1 VKIRRWLRWV
11 VVAFALAAAVA
22 ACGSTSTSSKP
33 AAASSPQPTS
43 EPTSGSAAQKQ
54 ITDNWTEF
62 FDPKTP
68 VDRRIALLQDGQTFA
83 PVIKSQA
90 GSALASQASAS
101 VSKVAVT
108 SANQAA
114 VGYSILL
121 AGKPVLAN
129 QSGNAVYQDGMW
141 KVGASSFCGLLT
153 VESGG
158 SAVSLPA
165 ACKAS
170 P

>member
-1 VKIRRWLRWV
+1 M
-11 VVAFALAAAVA
+11 
-22 ACGSTSTSSKP
+22 
-33 AAASSPQPTS
+33 
-43 EPTSGSAAQKQ
+43 
-54 ITDNWTEF
+54 DNWTTF

-68 VDRRIALLQDGQTFA
+68 VDKRIALLENGQTFA

-108 SANQAA
+108 TPDQAT
-114 VGYSILL
+114 VGYSILV
-121 AGKPVLAN
+121 GGQPVLPN
-129 QSGNAVYQDGMW
+129 QSGTAVYQDGMW

-158 SAVSLPA
+158 SAASLPA

>member
-1 VKIRRWLRWV
+1 M
-11 VVAFALAAAVA
+11 
-22 ACGSTSTSSKP
+22 
-33 AAASSPQPTS
+33 
-43 EPTSGSAAQKQ
+43 
-54 ITDNWTEF
+54 DNWTTF

-68 VDRRIALLQDGQTFA
+68 VDKRIALLENGHTFA

-108 SANQAA
+108 APDQAM

-121 AGKPVLAN
+121 GGQPVLAN
-129 QSGNAVYQDGMW
+129 QSGTAVYQDGMW
-141 KVGASSFCGLLT
+141 KVGAASFCGLLT

-158 SAVSLPA
+158 SAASLPA
-165 ACKAS
+165 ACKAPS
-170 P
+170 